1 MGKVKRSGPRT
12 RSSATVDKF
21 TASYKIS
28 KHNVFQNYPVSKIL
42 FKTSSHDY
50 CKRELKW
57 LIDNG
62 YFNRG
67 SCICDGCLFTL
78 ENKWEVIITIQTI
91 MTKNESV
98 GNGANYNVSETISA
112 TVNFIEQNKIGNAE
126 KNVLLAALEKSISSD
141 IYNESVDMANAL
153 FQS

>member
-1 MGKVKRSGPRT
+1 MDILIGDRVYVM
-12 RSSATVDKF
+12 A
-21 TASYKIS
+21 
-28 KHNVFQNYPVSKIL
+28 VF
-42 FKTSSHDY
+42 
-50 CKRELKW
+50 
-57 LIDNG
+57 
-62 YFNRG
+62 
-67 SCICDGCLFTL
+67 FTL